1 MDESETQK
9 KFQTDPEFRAKL
21 KYYANI
27 LNQMYSKVDF
37 ELNHTDIQFKKML
50 EMILKDNNHG

>member
-1 MDESETQK
+1 MSNSQAQK

-21 KYYANI
+21 KQHAKI
-27 LNQMYSKVDF
+27 LIELYSKVDF

-50 EMILKDNNHG
+50 EMILQDDNHG